1 MGKKAFTA
9 VFLFA
14 AAIAI
19 IILAASLY
27 FSKDE
32 QAKATKSVFAFDTLG
47 EITIYGEEESALD
60 DVLNKI
66 NDLDNKLDGYDEAS
80 ELYKLNKTKES
91 SDKDIYKIINQSVS
105 LFESYGL
112 VDITVG
118 ELIYL
123 WNVNGENP
131 TVPKISEIEKALK
144 TTGISNVSLE
154 NGKISLKGNTTIELG
169 AVAKGYL
176 LNELRSVLNDSS
188 SESALINF
196 GSSILLYGDRT
207 FNIGIKNPFDEND
220 IIATLSLSDE
230 TVSTSGGY
238 ERFFEADGKTYSHI
252 LNPDTGYPVQS
263 DLASV
268 TVICKDA
275 LTGDFLSTAAY
286 IMGSK
291 ELLKKADELRQEEI
305 YILAVT
311 EDNEILISKEIE
323 DKLTL
328 KNEQFKIT
336 II

>member
-1 MGKKAFTA
+1 MNKKVYTA

-14 AAIAI
+14 ASIAI
-19 IILAASLY
+19 IILAALY
-27 FSKDE
+27 FFKDE
-32 QAKATKSVFAFDTLG
+32 QPKITKSVYAFDTLG
-47 EITIYGEEESALD
+47 EITIYGEESEAD
-60 DVLNKI
+60 DVLDKI
-66 NDLDNKLDGYDEAS
+66 YDLDNKLDGYDEAS

-91 SDKDIYKIINQSVS
+91 FDKDIYEIINKSVS
-105 LFESYGL
+105 LYEKYGL
-112 VDITVG
+112 VDITIG

-123 WNVNGENP
+123 WDINSESP
-131 TVPKISEIEKALK
+131 TVPSRANISAALK
-144 TTGISNVSLE
+144 SRGVSN
-154 NGKISLKGNTTIELG
+154 ISLKNGCASIKGNTAIELG

-176 LNELRSVLNDSS
+176 LNELRNVLKDSD

-196 GSSILLYGDRT
+196 SSSILLYGDKT
-207 FNIGIKNPFDEND
+207 FNIGVKNPFEQNE

-238 ERFFEADGKTYSHI
+238 ERFFEADGETYSHI
-252 LNPDTGYPVQS
+252 LNADTGYPAKG

-286 IMGSK
+286 IMGSE
-291 ELLKKADELRQEEI
+291 ELLKKTDDFRNEEI

-311 EDNEILISKEIE
+311 EENEILVSKEIE

-328 KNEQFKIT
+328 KNKQFKIK
-336 II
+336 IV

>member
-1 MGKKAFTA
+1 MNKKVCTA

-14 AAIAI
+14 ALIAVI
-19 IILAASLY
+19 IPSVLY
-27 FSKDE
+27 FFQDE
-32 QAKATKSVFAFDTLG
+32 QPQITKSVYAFDTLG
-47 EITIYGEEESALD
+47 EITIYGEESETDNLLD
-60 DVLNKI
+60 KI
-66 NDLDNKLDGYDEAS
+66 YELDNKLDGYDEAS

-91 SDKDIYKIINQSVS
+91 TDRDIYEIINKSVS
-105 LFESYGL
+105 LYEKYGL
-112 VDITVG
+112 VDITIG

-123 WNVNGENP
+123 WDINSESP
-131 TVPKISEIEKALK
+131 TVPSRANISAALK
-144 TTGISNVSLE
+144 SRGISNISLE
-154 NGKISLKGNTTIELG
+154 NGCVSIKGNTNIELG

-176 LNELRSVLNDSS
+176 LNELRKVLKDSDS
-188 SESALINF
+188 GSALINF
-196 GSSILLYGDRT
+196 SSSILLYGDKT
-207 FNIGIKNPFDEND
+207 FNIGVKNPFEQNE
-220 IIATLSLSDE
+220 IIAALSLSDE

-252 LNPDTGYPVQS
+252 LNADTGYPAKS
-263 DLASV
+263 DLASI

-286 IMGSK
+286 IMGSE
-291 ELLKKADELRQEEI
+291 ELLKKTDELRNEDI

-311 EDNEILISKEIE
+311 NNKDILISKEIE